1 MDIAAEIRAAQ
12 GRKGMTIDAL
22 AKALGMTPKTVARKT
37 KGISPITWDD
47 IRAFAFALDTT
58 PSALVADADIHSTQR
73 KGGEAQ

>member
-22 AKALGMTPKTVARKT
+22 AGALGMTPKTVARKT

-47 IRAFAFALDTT
+47 LQAFAFALDTT
-58 PSALVADADIHSTQR
+58 PSALVANAETQATLK
-73 KGGEAQ
+73 KGGDK